1 MGARSRLLEVQLHQR
16 EVHVVEVALELP
28 VLLTELAREADDHV
42 VGRAVGGPE
51 RAREGLVVEGH
62 PVAAVPREPVLVERR
77 GAVCKG
83 REVRHEALE
92 ALLPEPARERRVVVF
107 AHVGEDGL
115 VAHGSDPRAA
125 VFEEVLP
132 VVLRAHLRE
141 AVLALQVA
149 VIQRVEPVLR
159 AAVVHL
165 VARVA
170 RVVLPLGARVA
181 LRRHGGL
188 EVEHP
193 RVGDR
198 AALARRHLGEHTRW
212 GCCSRGRDGLGCS
225 HPTPP
230 RGGIERARGHEAHA
244 QDHED
249 GRAMTRRECHA
260 ANHGTDAG
268 DVRDDLVTR
277 PCQLAASRQERPASV
292 LHQEQEVQLVGRA
305 RHQLR
310 HQVQVELPRLLAL
323 RVDEQAAT
331 TDGVTEAHEA
341 RDAVGEQARPEPAPF
356 VVDVNSQ
363 SRQQRDRLRIPAG
376 SLPCARAGASCSARL
391 AMHQA

>member
-16 EVHVVEVALELP
+16 EVHVVEVALEQP
-28 VLLTELAREADDHV
+28 VLLAELGREADDHV

-51 RAREGLVVEGH
+51 RSREGLVVEGH
-62 PVAAVPREPVLVERR
+62 PLAAIPREPALVERR

-125 VFEEVLP
+125 VLEEVLP
-132 VVLRAHLRE
+132 VVLCPHLGE

-149 VIQRVEPVLR
+149 VIQRVQAVLR

-170 RVVLPLGARVA
+170 GVVLPLGARVA

-198 AALARRHLGEHTRW
+198 APLALGHLRDPSSGR
-212 GCCSRGRDGLGCS
+212 CNSRRDGRRWS
-225 HPTPP
+225 
-230 RGGIERARGHEAHA
+230 RASRSAWTHTE
-244 QDHED
+244 EP
-249 GRAMTRRECHA
+249 
-260 ANHGTDAG
+260 
-268 DVRDDLVTR
+268 VVTR
-277 PCQLAASRQERPASV
+277 PIPNVMAMAER
-292 LHQEQEVQLVGRA
+292 
-305 RHQLR
+305 
-310 HQVQVELPRLLAL
+310 
-323 RVDEQAAT
+323 
-331 TDGVTEAHEA
+331 
-341 RDAVGEQARPEPAPF
+341 
-356 VVDVNSQ
+356 
-363 SRQQRDRLRIPAG
+363 
-376 SLPCARAGASCSARL
+376 
-391 AMHQA
+391 